1 MAKVT
6 SKLQVTIPKE
16 LADAYRIRPGSEIRW
31 VAAGEAIRLEPMNRD
46 PSPAVLPVEKR
57 VRLFEEAMR
66 RVEERR
72 RRTRGP
78 ISARGWKREDLYQRG
93 RPR

>member
-1 MAKVT
+1 VT

-16 LADAYRIRPGSEIRW
+16 IADAYRIRPGSEIEW
-31 VAAGEAIRLEPMNRD
+31 VAAGDAIRVRPLGAG
-46 PSPAVLPVEKR
+46 PAPAPLPVEKR

-66 RVEERR
+66 RVDQRGR
-72 RRTRGP
+72 SRTRP
-78 ISARGWKREDLYQRG
+78 ASDRGWKREDLYRRG

>member
-1 MAKVT
+1 VAKVT

-31 VAAGEAIRLEPMNRD
+31 MAAGDAIRIEPLAREA
-46 PSPAVLPVEKR
+46 SPRELPVETR
-57 VRLFEEAMR
+57 VRLFEEAMK
-66 RVEERR
+66 RVEKHGRR
-72 RRTRGP
+72 PTRP
-78 ISARGWKREDLYQRG
+78 PSDRGWKREDLYQRG